1 VILIKTTLGLLLLTV
16 LAALATVTGKLTRHR
31 ELFYSLAPPI
41 FYLAVAMMSGMNI
54 GARHLLPMYAFVIIF
69 AAAAAVTLA
78 GKGRRWTILCSA
90 LLVAHVV
97 SSLLVFP
104 NEIAYAN
111 EASGGP
117 RNLHNLLSDASVDWA
132 QQLLQVKQWQD
143 RHPDQECWFAYFAR
157 PVIDP
162 GVYGIRCHALP
173 TFDTQWSGG
182 VGLIPS
188 TINGTV
194 LISAGDL
201 SGCEWPSGQLNPYR
215 SFQSLHPNLAID
227 DSVFVYQG
235 TLAVPEISALASAQ
249 QSQGLL
255 IRGQSGPALVL
266 AREAVV
272 TSPDNLIAQTALGDA
287 AAAAGDKQTA
297 KTAWQAALQIA
308 QRLEPG
314 ARTSY
319 IPDLESKIKG
329 LSASN

>member
-1 VILIKTTLGLLLLTV
+1 
-16 LAALATVTGKLTRHR
+16 
-31 ELFYSLAPPI
+31 
-41 FYLAVAMMSGMNI
+41 
-54 GARHLLPMYAFVIIF
+54 MYAFVIIF
-69 AAAAAVTLA
+69 AAAAAATLA
-78 GKGRRWTILCSA
+78 GINRRWAIICSA
-90 LLVAHVV
+90 LIVAHVI
-97 SSLLVFP
+97 SSLFVFP
-104 NEIAYAN
+104 NELAYAN

-173 TFDTQWSGG
+173 TFDTQWGG
-182 VGLIPS
+182 VGLVPPS
-188 TINGTV
+188 VTGTV

-215 SFQSLHPNLAID
+215 SFQSLHPDLAID

-235 TLAVPEISALASAQ
+235 TLAIPEISALASAQ
-249 QSQGLL
+249 QSQALL
-255 IRGQSGPALVL
+255 AKGQSGPALAV

-272 TSPDNLIAQTALGDA
+272 TSPDNLITQTALGDA
-287 AAAAGDKQTA
+287 AAATGDKQMA
-297 KTAWQAALQIA
+297 KTAWQAAILIA

-314 ARTSY
+314 AQASY

-329 LSASN
+329 LSAGKE